1 MRLLFITLGSVWLVA
16 CEVKPEPLAYGKD
29 ACHSCKMTLVD
40 KKFGAEV
47 VTKKGKVYKFD
58 DVNCLINFYNSDQEP
73 RENVKFLLVIDFDS
87 VSHFINAKAGFY
99 AKSPMIKS
107 PMGSQVAAFST
118 KEQFKMRNKEWNG
131 IALSWGELITQWK

>member
-73 RENVKFLLVIDFDS
+73 RENVEFLLVIDFDS